1 MEIGI
6 NNKVCQKGDGKA
18 IIRLFEKA
26 YSIEK
31 RVDGILHR
39 RRK

>member
-1 MEIGI
+1 MENRI
-6 NNKVCQKGDGKA
+6 NDKVCQKGDGNA

-26 YSIEK
+26 YSTDK

-39 RRK
+39 RHN